1 MSETMTETMMDANET
16 PATAL
21 ADATFPFP
29 ELDRRGDVREQS
41 AETIQY
47 AIGSCSLGLV
57 LAARSAH
64 GVSAV
69 LLGEDREALR
79 AELRGRFPAAR
90 LVEDEV
96 GMEPLVAE
104 VSGFMEAPES
114 GFTRELDL
122 RGTEFQRAVWRALR
136 DIPAGHTTTYTE
148 IARRIGRPEAVRA
161 VAQACAANRLAVV
174 VPCHRVVRS
183 DGDISGYRWGVE
195 RKRELLD
202 RESGRRG

>member
-1 MSETMTETMMDANET
+1 MSQTTTTIDRSET
-16 PATAL
+16 PATQR

-29 ELDRRGDVREQS
+29 EPDRRGDVRQES
-41 AETIQY
+41 EETIQY

-57 LAARSAH
+57 LAARSAQ

-79 AELRGRFPAAR
+79 AELHGRFPAAQ
-90 LVEDEV
+90 LVEDE
-96 GMEPLVAE
+96 GGLASLVAE

-122 RGTEFQRAVWRALR
+122 RGTEFQRAVWSALR
-136 DIPAGHTTTYTE
+136 EIPAGHTTTYAA

-161 VAQACAANRLAVV
+161 VAQACAANRLAVI

-183 DGDISGYRWGVE
+183 DGDLSGYRWGVD
-195 RKRELLD
+195 RKRELLK
-202 RESGRRG
+202 REQR

>member
-1 MSETMTETMMDANET
+1 MTQAMMETMIDPADARG
-16 PATAL
+16 PRG
-21 ADATFPFP
+21 ADATFPLP
-29 ELDRRGDVREQS
+29 EADMRDDVHRASE
-41 AETIQY
+41 ETIQY
-47 AIGSCSLGLV
+47 AIGGCTLGLV
-57 LAARSAH
+57 LAARSAR

-69 LLGEDREALR
+69 LLGEDHDALR
-79 AELRGRFPAAR
+79 GELRDRFPAAT
-90 LVEDEV
+90 LVEDDV
-96 GMEPLVAE
+96 GLASLVAE

-136 DIPAGHTTTYTE
+136 EIPAGHTTTYTE
-148 IARRIGRPEAVRA
+148 IARRIGRPSAVRA

-183 DGDISGYRWGVE
+183 GGELSGYRWVVE

-202 RESGRRG
+202 RERGPRG

>member
-1 MSETMTETMMDANET
+1 MSETMTATTIDANDT
-16 PATAL
+16 PAMQV

-29 ELDRRGDVREQS
+29 IPEPRGDVREQN

-47 AIGSCSLGLV
+47 AIGGCAMGLV

-69 LLGEDREALR
+69 LLGEDREALC

-90 LVEDEV
+90 LVEDEA
-96 GMEPLVAE
+96 GMESLVAE
-104 VSGFMEAPES
+104 VSGFMDAPES
-114 GFTRELDL
+114 GFSRELDL
-122 RGTEFQRAVWRALR
+122 RGTEFQRAVWTALR
-136 DIPAGHTTTYTE
+136 EIPAGHTTTYAA

-161 VAQACAANRLAVV
+161 VAQACAANRHAVV

-202 RESGRRG
+202 RERARRA